1 MRHTVKISAQLHNGK
16 IQYRAYYPKESVT
29 KPNSGYV
36 WYRTEGE
43 AKHAVKVEHA
53 LKERFGRIAQTVNV
67 AELVEARSAREQ
79 LEGTGVSV
87 VDAAKYV
94 RGALDR
100 STKSKSVKDGLGAY
114 HAAVLEKFKS
124 RKKTSPRC
132 EPKHWRS
139 VGYTIRRLESIQDL
153 SLRELTPDQLR
164 PLFKGLSKSSLK
176 GHLANLHA
184 AFQYCIDEEWM
195 DENPVSKLKRL
206 KPDKPTKPRSIQTF
220 TVKQVRDFMKAIAE
234 DSTRA
239 VPYFAITFFAGV
251 RPEAVMKMTWADVSK
266 NGYLYVP
273 HLANKTGHSYN
284 TKILSPLAEWLEW
297 WTAKGNKKS
306 GYIWPLS
313 DSTLKRVRKSA
324 MKKADIKTWVNDGA
338 RKTFATAHRTTFN
351 CKVLTSGALGHKGT
365 TILDE
370 YYDSRLMT
378 PEEAS
383 SYWKISPD
391 VVRQNNGGS
400 TL

>member
-1 MRHTVKISAQLHNGK
+1 
-16 IQYRAYYPKESVT
+16 
-29 KPNSGYV
+29 
-36 WYRTEGE
+36 
-43 AKHAVKVEHA
+43 
-53 LKERFGRIAQTVNV
+53 
-67 AELVEARSAREQ
+67 
-79 LEGTGVSV
+79 
-87 VDAAKYV
+87 
-94 RGALDR
+94 
-100 STKSKSVKDGLGAY
+100 
-114 HAAVLEKFKS
+114 
-124 RKKTSPRC
+124 
-132 EPKHWRS
+132 
-139 VGYTIRRLESIQDL
+139 
-153 SLRELTPDQLR
+153 
-164 PLFKGLSKSSLK
+164 
-176 GHLANLHA
+176 
-184 AFQYCIDEEWM
+184 
-195 DENPVSKLKRL
+195 
-206 KPDKPTKPRSIQTF
+206 
-220 TVKQVRDFMKAIAE
+220 
-234 DSTRA
+234 

-383 SYWKISPD
+383 SYWEISPD